1 VHYRKIEIEL
11 IVAEDEAE
19 PVVSQLN
26 AALDGLE
33 AKYEIFGGGIETVAV
48 EHKGTRRR
56 TALKHTID
64 AGQTAVAAVRM
75 AGGKV
80 ADAFRAVIW
89 SSIKRRVQ
97 IPVLLAPVP
106 AKANPLDAGFGPW
119 RGAKKWANINRSAL
133 GIFRVTS
140 RSLKA
145 TIVRAYRLSCI
156 PHSGCDEAG
165 SPNTEH
171 ASPDDLTNV
180 RNWLGGLNYPKFSSG
195 SLNAP

>member
-1 VHYRKIEIEL
+1 MQRLDKSAAQCCQKLQRNSKLVGNGQKWRDRAGGPSFHLDHKICLHSRDRNRIRSGVRRVHYRKIEIEL

-19 PVVSQLN
+19 PVVNQLN

-80 ADAFRAVIW
+80 ADAFRAVI
-89 SSIKRRVQ
+89 
-97 IPVLLAPVP
+97 
-106 AKANPLDAGFGPW
+106 
-119 RGAKKWANINRSAL
+119 
-133 GIFRVTS
+133 
-140 RSLKA
+140 
-145 TIVRAYRLSCI
+145 
-156 PHSGCDEAG
+156 
-165 SPNTEH
+165 
-171 ASPDDLTNV
+171 
-180 RNWLGGLNYPKFSSG
+180 
-195 SLNAP
+195 